1 MGPMVYPKTSTRN
14 FYQTPAI
21 VRRDEVKEYDFA
33 ACTSPPPPR
42 RILGVLKTQRSLLVF
57 KNGIKRSHLIDP
69 SLVTESMQKEPFP
82 QWF

>member
-33 ACTSPPPPR
+33 ACTSPPLPR
-42 RILGVLKTQRSLLVF
+42 ISGVLKTQ
-57 KNGIKRSHLIDP
+57 K
-69 SLVTESMQKEPFP
+69 VTFG
-82 QWF
+82 F